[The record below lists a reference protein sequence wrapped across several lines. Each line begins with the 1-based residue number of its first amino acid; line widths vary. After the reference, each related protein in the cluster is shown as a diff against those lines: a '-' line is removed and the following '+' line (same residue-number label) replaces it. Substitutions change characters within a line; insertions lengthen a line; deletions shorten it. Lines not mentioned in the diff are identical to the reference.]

1 MTFFLVWY
9 QLVEQLHFLIKHES
23 FNIVSSK
30 HQDPLNTDFQ
40 NVTYFI
46 HKDRIQEN
54 YGDEY
59 KDKLSKLFKGR
70 VILTVFDDK
79 T

>member
-9 QLVEQLHFLIKHES
+9 QPVEQLHLLIKHES

-30 HQDPLNTDFQ
+30 HQDPLNVLYPQ
-40 NVTYFI
+40 
-46 HKDRIQEN
+46 RQRMQEN

>member
-46 HKDRIQEN
+46 HKDRGYRKTTVMNTRTSFPN
-54 YGDEY
+54 YLKDE
-59 KDKLSKLFKGR
+59 
-70 VILTVFDDK
+70 
-79 T
+79 